1 MPSSLDT
8 RVIVIIP
15 AFPEHQSTAR
25 RPPPRPRPRARF
37 KVFKSLRDSTLG
49 AASRRVARISRAM
62 SSGTFGKKA
71 VELVREIADSEP
83 GSIPPYNQDLIRT
96 VIDQCE
102 DHHRELGR
110 LASEYTDATTAL
122 EGAADEE
129 EDERQSTQNRVRV
142 GMLAHHQVRRD
153 ATDAARDG
161 TGRDAREDSETDS
174 ETDDD
179 RSMRRRC

>member
-1 MPSSLDT
+1 MQEVFT
-8 RVIVIIP
+8 VIVYFKLPDGIKREEIIHK
-15 AFPEHQSTAR
+15 FEQTTQR
-25 RPPPRPRPRARF
+25 W
-37 KVFKSLRDSTLG
+37 KD
-49 AASRRVARISRAM
+49 
-62 SSGTFGKKA
+62 
-71 VELVREIADSEP
+71 
-83 GSIPPYNQDLIRT
+83 NQDLIRT

-129 EDERQSTQNRVRV
+129 EEERQSTQNRVRV

>member
-1 MPSSLDT
+1 
-8 RVIVIIP
+8 
-15 AFPEHQSTAR
+15 
-25 RPPPRPRPRARF
+25 
-37 KVFKSLRDSTLG
+37 
-49 AASRRVARISRAM
+49 M

-129 EDERQSTQNRVRV
+129 EDERDERLSTQNRVRV

-153 ATDAARDG
+153 ATRRRAGRDG

>member
-1 MPSSLDT
+1 
-8 RVIVIIP
+8 
-15 AFPEHQSTAR
+15 
-25 RPPPRPRPRARF
+25 
-37 KVFKSLRDSTLG
+37 
-49 AASRRVARISRAM
+49 M

-129 EDERQSTQNRVRV
+129 EDERDERLSTQNRVRV
-142 GMLAHHQVRRD
+142 GMLAHHQVQRD
-153 ATDAARDG
+153 AKRRRADG
-161 TGRDAREDSETDS
+161 TGRDGTRART
-174 ETDDD
+174 
-179 RSMRRRC
+179 RRRIRRLTMIGRCAGVAEK

>member
-1 MPSSLDT
+1 
-8 RVIVIIP
+8 
-15 AFPEHQSTAR
+15 
-25 RPPPRPRPRARF
+25 
-37 KVFKSLRDSTLG
+37 
-49 AASRRVARISRAM
+49 M

-161 TGRDAREDSETDS
+161 TGRDGTGRDARART
-174 ETDDD
+174 
-179 RSMRRRC
+179 RRRTRRLTMIGRCAGVAEK

>member
-1 MPSSLDT
+1 
-8 RVIVIIP
+8 
-15 AFPEHQSTAR
+15 
-25 RPPPRPRPRARF
+25 
-37 KVFKSLRDSTLG
+37 
-49 AASRRVARISRAM
+49 M

-129 EDERQSTQNRVRV
+129 EDERDERLSTQNRVRV

-153 ATDAARDG
+153 AETPRGTGRDG
-161 TGRDAREDSETDS
+161 TGRARGLGDGFGD
-174 ETDDD
+174 
-179 RSMRRRC
+179 

>member
-1 MPSSLDT
+1 
-8 RVIVIIP
+8 
-15 AFPEHQSTAR
+15 
-25 RPPPRPRPRARF
+25 
-37 KVFKSLRDSTLG
+37 
-49 AASRRVARISRAM
+49 M

-129 EDERQSTQNRVRV
+129 EDERDERLSTQNRVRV
-142 GMLAHHQVRRD
+142 GMLAHHQVQRD
-153 ATDAARDG
+153 AKRRRAGRDG

-179 RSMRRRC
+179 RSMCRRC

>member
-1 MPSSLDT
+1 
-8 RVIVIIP
+8 
-15 AFPEHQSTAR
+15 
-25 RPPPRPRPRARF
+25 
-37 KVFKSLRDSTLG
+37 
-49 AASRRVARISRAM
+49 M

-129 EDERQSTQNRVRV
+129 EDERDERLSTQNRVRV

-161 TGRDAREDSETDS
+161 TGRDAREDSETES

>member
-1 MPSSLDT
+1 
-8 RVIVIIP
+8 
-15 AFPEHQSTAR
+15 
-25 RPPPRPRPRARF
+25 
-37 KVFKSLRDSTLG
+37 
-49 AASRRVARISRAM
+49 M

-153 ATDAARDG
+153 AKRRRAGRDG
-161 TGRDAREDSETDS
+161 TGRDGTRART
-174 ETDDD
+174 
-179 RSMRRRC
+179 RRRIRRLTMIGRCAGVAEK

>member
-1 MPSSLDT
+1 
-8 RVIVIIP
+8 
-15 AFPEHQSTAR
+15 
-25 RPPPRPRPRARF
+25 
-37 KVFKSLRDSTLG
+37 
-49 AASRRVARISRAM
+49 M

-153 ATDAARDG
+153 AKRRRAGRDG
-161 TGRDAREDSETDS
+161 TGRDGTRART
-174 ETDDD
+174 
-179 RSMRRRC
+179 RRRTRRLTMIGRCAGVAEK